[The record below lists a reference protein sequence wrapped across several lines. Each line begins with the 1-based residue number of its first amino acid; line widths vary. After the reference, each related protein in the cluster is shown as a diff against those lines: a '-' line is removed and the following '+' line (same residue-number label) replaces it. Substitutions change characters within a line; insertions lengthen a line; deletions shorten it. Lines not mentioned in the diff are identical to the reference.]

1 MLRRDKTT
9 EHYQFISRLSVF
21 QLTEQ
26 PRTYAVFI
34 RAAHTVADGICG
46 ATVARTVQ
54 CAEGGRPSNDF
65 CDIPNHNRIARMNG
79 PKQRPGSSRECFLP
93 VSTEAGKLGYGVH
106 NSRQD
111 CN

>member
-1 MLRRDKTT
+1 MLRRDKRK

-46 ATVARTVQ
+46 ATFARTVQ

-65 CDIPNHNRIARMNG
+65 CYIPTHNRIAHTNG
-79 PKQRPGSSRECFLP
+79 PKRGSSSNGNAFCR
-93 VSTEAGKLGYGVH
+93 SG
-106 NSRQD
+106 RQPES
-111 CN
+111 